1 MKYSF
6 PRCDDFNSNP
16 MKDQAPSAMLA
27 LDMLIPPSYHVDTW
41 GLLDGGQLGP
51 AIR

>member
-1 MKYSF
+1 
-6 PRCDDFNSNP
+6 

-27 LDMLIPPSYHVDTW
+27 LDMLVPPSYHVDTW